1 MNLKNHLIL
10 LVFLLVLAFLS
21 LSNPSEETYLT
32 RVSDDYKEYHINADI
47 PVEVLEQIGKSN
59 RSTYLFFSTFDYQ
72 FGGIKIFYIGVA
84 NNIYYVGM
92 QRSKK
97 EDRPIKMI

>member
-10 LVFLLVLAFLS
+10 LVLLLMLVFLS
-21 LSNPSEETYLT
+21 ISNPSEKSYLT
-32 RVSDDYKEYHINADI
+32 RVSNDYMEYHIKADI
-47 PVEVLEQIGKSN
+47 PVEVLEEIGKSN

-72 FGGIKIFYIGVA
+72 FAGVKVFYLGVA

-92 QRSKK
+92 QRRKK
-97 EDRPIKMI
+97 EDRPVKIV

>member
-1 MNLKNHLIL
+1 MNLKSRLFV
-10 LVFLLVLAFLS
+10 LVFLLTLAILS
-21 LSNPSEETYLT
+21 LSNPSEKTYLT
-32 RVSDDYKEYHINADI
+32 RVSNDYMEYHIKAEI

-59 RSTYLFFSTFDYQ
+59 RSTYLLFSTFDYQ
-72 FGGIKIFYIGVA
+72 FGGIKVFYFGVA

-92 QRSKK
+92 KRKKK